1 MIIHAKHEVNL
12 WKFTDVFLED
22 TIGNVSSFLS
32 GNDNRYATLAE
43 QLRQR
48 ITDIKIK
55 IDRQLRLLD
64 ALKSQVKDQ
73 VVVIQRL
80 EVSKIFIEMFFSF
93 IKNSEMYDSPF
104 KIKIKKI
111 IIRDS

>member
-1 MIIHAKHEVNL
+1 MEIL
-12 WKFTDVFLED
+12 WKFADVSLED
-22 TIGNVSSFLS
+22 TIENVSSFLS
-32 GNDNRYATLAE
+32 GNDNRYTTLAE

-64 ALKSQVKDQ
+64 ALKLQVKDQ

-80 EVSKIFIEMFFSF
+80 EVSKIFKYFF
-93 IKNSEMYDSPF
+93 IYL
-104 KIKIKKI
+104 
-111 IIRDS
+111 